1 VDILTRL
8 QKEKNI
14 NVIEIT
20 ELVDFIEITYPKEA
34 KAHAIKGDHYFKL
47 NQPLIAIESY
57 KDAVNCDPN
66 LYQIWTQI
74 ISLEYENEQ
83 WDSLFVDSEKS
94 LAYFP
99 TQPMVY
105 FFCGLAANKLSLF
118 DKAIERLSVG
128 LDFIV
133 NDFSL
138 EAEMNSQLG
147 ISYFGLKQKELGC
160 QKFEK
165 SLQLAP
171 RNTTMVHAFSIQ
183 LARNQIDFSKAN
195 KLLDNLILLD
205 NGDAKSLNIK
215 GRVLFYEKKY
225 SEALDFLLRALKLL
239 ENDAVLNEYLGD
251 TYFFLG
257 DISKASDFWLKA
269 KFLGS
274 KNKYLEQKINTKTY
288 YEALY

>member
-1 VDILTRL
+1 
-8 QKEKNI
+8 
-14 NVIEIT
+14 
-20 ELVDFIEITYPKEA
+20 
-34 KAHAIKGDHYFKL
+34 
-47 NQPLIAIESY
+47 
-57 KDAVNCDPN
+57 
-66 LYQIWTQI
+66 
-74 ISLEYENEQ
+74 
-83 WDSLFVDSEKS
+83 
-94 LAYFP
+94 
-99 TQPMVY
+99 
-105 FFCGLAANKLSLF
+105 
-118 DKAIERLSVG
+118 
-128 LDFIV
+128 
-133 NDFSL
+133 
-138 EAEMNSQLG
+138 
-147 ISYFGLKQKELGC
+147 
-160 QKFEK
+160 
-165 SLQLAP
+165 
-171 RNTTMVHAFSIQ
+171 MVHAFSIQ